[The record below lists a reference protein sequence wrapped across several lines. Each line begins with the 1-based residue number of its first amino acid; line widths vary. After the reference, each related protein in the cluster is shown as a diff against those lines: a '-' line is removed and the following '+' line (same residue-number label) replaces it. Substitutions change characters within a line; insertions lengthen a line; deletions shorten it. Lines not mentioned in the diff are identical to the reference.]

1 MAIILLIISALMM
14 VNAFT
19 LIFYRADLFGNRSM
33 ENNIDNRRLLEKIDI
48 MVILR
53 EFTTVFLCFTSVINS
68 LDYMGKIPTNHDLS
82 IISISAFIMAIIIE
96 ITNLIFIKHNEIKEK
111 IGILKTKWKKTKKFG
126 ADHNEEVR
134 LYNGFLSVIN
144 MNSFRISTV
153 LFIISICIKA
163 FFNF

>member
-33 ENNIDNRRLLEKIDI
+33 ENNRDNRRLLEKIDI

-53 EFTTVFLCFTSVINS
+53 EFTTVFLCFTSAINS

-82 IISISAFIMAIIIE
+82 IISISVFIMAIIIE
-96 ITNLIFIKHNEIKEK
+96 ITNFIFIKHNEIKEK
-111 IGILKTKWKKTKKFG
+111 IDGLKTKWKKTKKFG

-163 FFNF
+163 FF